1 MGLVCIMGHSMIVLA
16 LALCVTVTQ
25 GVHYVLPGIGIAGR
39 FPVRPPPNT
48 MKPVEDDSDD
58 GVGRWLWIPPEE
70 NEADSD
76 TEESSELDTEE
87 IPEVETE
94 EASEVASTQG
104 RRRRRVT
111 EPTTKDRRR
120 RGVTDTTAKD
130 RRRRGVTETTA
141 KDRRRRGVTVTTAK
155 DRRRREVTETTAKDR
170 RRRGVTTTKS
180 STQARRRREA
190 CCDPNGEYMCEVGQ
204 AEC

>member
-1 MGLVCIMGHSMIVLA
+1 MGMMHSMIVLA

-104 RRRRRVT
+104 RRRRGVT
-111 EPTTKDRRR
+111 DTTAKDRRR

-130 RRRRGVTETTA
+130 RRRRGAAETTA
-141 KDRRRRGVTVTTAK
+141 KDRRRRGVTETTVK
-155 DRRRREVTETTAKDR
+155 DRRRRE
-170 RRRGVTTTKS
+170 VTTTKS

>member
-1 MGLVCIMGHSMIVLA
+1 MGMHSMTVLA

-39 FPVRPPPNT
+39 FPVRPPRNT

-76 TEESSELDTEE
+76 TEESSEMGTEE

-111 EPTTKDRRR
+111 EPTTMDRRR

-130 RRRRGVTETTA
+130 RRRREVTETT
-141 KDRRRRGVTVTTAK
+141 VK
-155 DRRRREVTETTAKDR
+155 DRRRRE
-170 RRRGVTTTKS
+170 VTTTKS

>member
-1 MGLVCIMGHSMIVLA
+1 MGMMHSMIVLA

-76 TEESSELDTEE
+76 TEESSEL
-87 IPEVETE
+87 ETE
-94 EASEVASTQG
+94 ETPEVASTQG

-111 EPTTKDRRR
+111 DTTAKDRRR

-130 RRRRGVTETTA
+130 RRRRGVTVTTA
-141 KDRRRRGVTVTTAK
+141 KDRRRRGVTV
-155 DRRRREVTETTAKDR
+155 TTAKDR

>member
-1 MGLVCIMGHSMIVLA
+1 MMHSMIVLA
-16 LALCVTVTQ
+16 LALCVTVTL

-70 NEADSD
+70 NEADS
-76 TEESSELDTEE
+76 
-87 IPEVETE
+87 ETE
-94 EASEVASTQG
+94 EASEVASTRG

-120 RGVTDTTAKD
+120 RGVTVTTAKD
-130 RRRRGVTETTA
+130 RRRRGVTNTTAKDRRRRGVTKTTA

-155 DRRRREVTETTAKDR
+155 DRRRRGVTVTTAK
-170 RRRGVTTTKS
+170 
-180 STQARRRREA
+180 
-190 CCDPNGEYMCEVGQ
+190 
-204 AEC
+204 

>member
-1 MGLVCIMGHSMIVLA
+1 MGYYANSI
-16 LALCVTVTQ
+16 TVQCSVKLLIENTCL
-25 GVHYVLPGIGIAGR
+25 HHVLPGIGIAGR

-70 NEADSD
+70 NEADPD

-104 RRRRRVT
+104 RRRREVT
-111 EPTTKDRRR
+111 EP
-120 RGVTDTTAKD
+120 TAKD
-130 RRRRGVTETTA
+130 RRRREVT
-141 KDRRRRGVTVTTAK
+141 KTTAK

-170 RRRGVTTTKS
+170 RRREVTATKS